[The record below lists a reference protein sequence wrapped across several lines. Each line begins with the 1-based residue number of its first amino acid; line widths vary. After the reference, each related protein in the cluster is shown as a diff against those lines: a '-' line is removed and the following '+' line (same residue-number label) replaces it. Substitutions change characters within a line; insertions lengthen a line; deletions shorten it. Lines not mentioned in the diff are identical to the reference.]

1 MLQTNL
7 STRPFYNIRAV
18 RLTLVVIAALLT
30 ALSILSINRAIALRS
45 SEDQLSARATEA
57 VAEAARLRNDAT
69 RIRSKV
75 NQTEQ
80 AQLAADAAEANAVIE
95 QRAFS
100 WIGLLNRIE
109 SALPDDVRVTRVEPR
124 VDRQSTIVVAISA
137 EAKDAEAYADFMD
150 ALERTGRFH
159 EVLPRS
165 ETHDEEGLNVMIEG
179 RYTPETTAVEPAR
192 VAATPGGARR

>member
-18 RLTLVVIAALLT
+18 RLSLMAIAALLT
-30 ALSILSINRAIALRS
+30 ALTIVSINRAIALSS

-57 VAEAARLRNDAT
+57 VAEAARVRNDAT

-75 NQTEQ
+75 DQKEQ
-80 AQLAADAAEANAVIE
+80 ARLTADAAEANVVIE
-95 QRAFS
+95 ERAFS

-124 VDRQSTIVVAISA
+124 VDRQSAIIVAISA
-137 EAKDAEAYADFMD
+137 EAKDVEAYADFMD

-159 EVLPRS
+159 EVLPKS
-165 ETHDEEGLNVMIEG
+165 ELHDEEGIDVVIEG
-179 RYTPETTAVEPAR
+179 RYTPEATAIEPAR
-192 VAATPGGARR
+192 IAGARGGARR